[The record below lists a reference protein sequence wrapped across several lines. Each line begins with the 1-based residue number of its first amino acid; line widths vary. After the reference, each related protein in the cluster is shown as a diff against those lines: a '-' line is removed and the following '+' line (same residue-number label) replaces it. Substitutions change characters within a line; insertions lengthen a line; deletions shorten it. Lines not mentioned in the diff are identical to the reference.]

1 MATRKSKVSVNLDKD
16 LIELIDDFRYE
27 KRISSRSKAIQ
38 KLIIQSLRLNGKY
51 YETEEEK
58 FAREKRYKEK

>member
-1 MATRKSKVSVNLDKD
+1 MATSKSRVSVNLDKD
-16 LIELIDDFRYE
+16 LIGLIDDFRYE
-27 KRISSRSKAIQ
+27 KRISTRSKAIK

-58 FAREKRYKEK
+58 VAREKRYKE

>member
-1 MATRKSKVSVNLDKD
+1 MATIKSRISVNLDKD

-27 KRISSRSKAIQ
+27 KRIPSRSKAIR

-51 YETEEEK
+51 YETKEEK
-58 FAREKRYKEK
+58 IAREKRYKEE